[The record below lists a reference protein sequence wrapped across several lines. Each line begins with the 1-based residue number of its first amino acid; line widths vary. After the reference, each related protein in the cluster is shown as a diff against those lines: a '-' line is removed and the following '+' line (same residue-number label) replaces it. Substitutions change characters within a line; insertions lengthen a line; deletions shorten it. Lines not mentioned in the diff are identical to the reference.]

1 MKSLQIGQ
9 QFQFEQQVFEVV
21 ASFED
26 WFCVVEL
33 GTKNGRWIKAFPP
46 SSVSK
51 REQLSSTIQ
60 RRRNQ
65 KGSYAHPK
73 EVLGWSVEERKL
85 HRKTLYPVGTWASL
99 VAQKPAPSLSLQ
111 QALVKQDDL
120 PTELFGFWRG
130 EIAASLWEQA
140 DRLGRDAL
148 LELRRNPEQVT
159 RILRNLDR
167 SVRAFL
173 PAEASLMDDLESV
186 LRQLLKTVAQMKIR
200 A

>member
-1 MKSLQIGQ
+1 MKSLRVGQ
-9 QFQFEQQVFEVV
+9 QFQFERQVFEVV

-26 WFCVVEL
+26 WFCVVER
-33 GTKNGRWIKAFPP
+33 GTGNGRWIKAFPP
-46 SSVSK
+46 SSISK
-51 REQLSSTIQ
+51 REQPSFAIQ

-65 KGSYAHPK
+65 KSYAHPK
-73 EVLGWSVEERKL
+73 EVLGWSVKERKL

-99 VAQKPAPSLSLQ
+99 ITQKKPTPPMSLQ

-130 EIAASLWEQA
+130 EIEEPLWERA
-140 DRLGRDAL
+140 DQLGREAL
-148 LELRRNPEQVT
+148 EHLRRNPGQVT
-159 RILRNLDR
+159 HILRNLDR

-173 PAEASLMDDLESV
+173 PAQASLMDDLESV
-186 LRQLLKTVAQMKIR
+186 LRQLLKTVAQLKIR